1 MPRPIL
7 RPSPPFLTPVL
18 RGCVYFVA
26 ATTALLISRFEG
38 GLAFIWGANAILMA
52 QLLTSRRKFWPGT
65 LIACGAAS
73 AAATALFG
81 VGPMGAIP
89 MTVANLS
96 ESLIVALL
104 CRRFVPDHRVV
115 GSIRPLMVFIAALC
129 GCANVVAGLLAA
141 GVAAWLTPVPYGAS
155 FLQWYAGHVLGGLT
169 LTPILILIKQ
179 GDFRRWAHDTSR
191 REKAEA
197 ALLLGGFA
205 GMATAVFSVP
215 FPLLFLLLLPLVLIA
230 FRVGQMGAAA
240 ALILLAG
247 IGGPATLAG
256 MGPLSV
262 MAGSVGSHVQFFQ
275 FYLAASFLLSVP
287 IAAELN
293 ARRRLSR
300 LLQESEARYRAI
312 AEHSGDVV
320 LTVGI
325 DGITRYASPAAQE
338 QIGCAPELLVGHPAA
353 DLIDPQDREPVIAA
367 HRAAVRQP
375 GSVHCVEF
383 RPAARSSEAYEWCEM
398 VTRALVDERGVPN
411 GVVATVR
418 DISRH
423 KARQRAL
430 QQQAACDSLTGA
442 DSRRAFLQKL
452 DHAVERAREGARSCL
467 LLIDIDHFK
476 AVNDHY
482 GHGAGDR
489 VLTGFV
495 ERLSAGMDG
504 DESIGRLGGEE
515 FAILMPGRDLD
526 EASRRCERLRALLRE
541 PIAAGGGLEIAVT
554 FSAGLI
560 ELQGQAERSAML
572 EAADAALYQAK
583 RSGRNCVRLAA

>member
-1 MPRPIL
+1 MPRLTL
-7 RPSPPFLTPVL
+7 RPYSLIGSL
-18 RGCVYFVA
+18 MMGCVYFA
-26 ATTALLISRFEG
+26 AASGALLISRFEG
-38 GLAFIWGANAILMA
+38 GLAFIWGANAFLMA
-52 QLLTSRRKFWPGT
+52 QLLTSRTRHWPRA
-65 LIACGAAS
+65 LIVCGAAS
-73 AAATALFG
+73 GAATALFG
-81 VGPMGAIP
+81 IGPLGAIP
-89 MTVANLS
+89 MAAVNLS

-115 GSIRPLMVFIAALC
+115 GSTRPLIVFIAALC
-129 GCANVVAGLLAA
+129 LCANVAAGLLAA
-141 GVAAWLTPVPYGAS
+141 SVASWLTPVSYGAS

-169 LTPILILIKQ
+169 FTPILILLMQ
-179 GDFRRWAHDTSR
+179 GEFRRWVRDTSPHD
-191 REKAEA
+191 KIEA

-205 GMATAVFSVP
+205 GVTLAVFSSP
-215 FPLLFLLLLPLVLIA
+215 MPLLFLPLLPLVLIA

-247 IGGPATLAG
+247 IGGYATLAG
-256 MGPLSV
+256 TGPLSA
-262 MAGSVGSHVQFFQ
+262 MAGQVGGHVQFFQ
-275 FYLAASFLLSVP
+275 FYLATSFLLSVP
-287 IAAELN
+287 VAAELN

-325 DGITRYASPAAQE
+325 DGITHYASPAAHE

-353 DLIDPQDREPVIAA
+353 DLIDPQDRAPVIAA

-383 RPAARSSEAYEWCEM
+383 RLAARSSDAYEWCEM
-398 VTRALVDERGVPN
+398 VTRALVDERGIPN

-452 DHAVERAREGARSCL
+452 DHAVEQAREGARSCL

-476 AVNDHY
+476 AVNDHH

-489 VLTGFV
+489 VLAGFV
-495 ERLSAGMDG
+495 ERLSAGLDEG
-504 DESIGRLGGEE
+504 ESIGRLGGEE
-515 FAILMPGRDLD
+515 FAILMPGHDLA
-526 EASRRCERLRALLRE
+526 EAARRCERLRALLRE

-554 FSAGLI
+554 FSAGLV
-560 ELQGQAERSAML
+560 ELHGKAERSAML

-583 RSGRNCVRLAA
+583 RSGRNCIRLAA